1 MAKRAIIIVLD
12 GVGIGELPDAAEFG
26 DVGSNTLGNLS
37 RAFPE
42 GLHLPN
48 LGKLG
53 LGNIEPLR
61 GVPADPLAVGAWGK
75 CNETS
80 KGKDT
85 TTGHWEI
92 GGVISEKPFPT
103 YPKGFPEEVIRA
115 FEERI
120 GMETMG
126 NVVASGTEIIQLLG
140 DAHVA
145 TGKPI
150 VYTSADSVFQIAAH
164 EDVIPLEK
172 LYFLCVAARRILDG
186 EHRVGR
192 VIARPFSGTSGNYKR
207 TKNRQDFS
215 VPPPE
220 LTVMDRLKDAGY
232 QTIGIGKI
240 GDIFDHRGIT
250 QELHTK
256 SNEEGILTT
265 LTQINECMDGLIFT
279 NLVDTD
285 MIYGHRNDTAGFKGA
300 LEHFDKF
307 LPNILQAMHKDD
319 MLFITAD
326 HGVDPTTPS
335 TDHSREYT
343 PLLVYHKRMQT
354 GTNLGVRS
362 TYADITATILE
373 FFQVRGAGVGTSF
386 LNDVWAPSAVA
397 AGGR

>member
-26 DVGSNTLGNLS
+26 DSGSDTLGNLS
-37 RAFPE
+37 RAFPN

-48 LGKLG
+48 MAKLG
-53 LGNIEPLR
+53 LGNIAPIR
-61 GVPADPLAVGAWGK
+61 GVPADPMAIGGWGK
-75 CNETS
+75 CNEAS

-92 GGVISEKPFPT
+92 GGVLSEKPFPT
-103 YPKGFPEEVIRA
+103 YPKGFPDGVIRA
-115 FEERI
+115 LEDRI
-120 GMETMG
+120 GIETMG

-164 EDVIPLEK
+164 EDVIPIEK
-172 LYFLCVAARRILDG
+172 LYYICMAARRILDG

-192 VIARPFSGTSGNYKR
+192 VIARPFNGTSGSYKR

-220 LTVMDRLKDAGY
+220 LTVLDRLKDAGFH
-232 QTIGIGKI
+232 TVGVGKI
-240 GDIFDHRGIT
+240 GDIFDHRGLT

-256 SNEEGILTT
+256 TNEEGILTT
-265 LTQINECMDGLIFT
+265 LMQINECPDGLIFT
-279 NLVDTD
+279 NLIDTD
-285 MIYGHRNDTAGFKGA
+285 MIYGHRNDTKGFKAA

-307 LPNILQAMHKDD
+307 IPNILHAMHEDD
-319 MLFITAD
+319 LLFITAD
-326 HGVDPTTPS
+326 HGVDPTTAS

-343 PLLVYHKRMQT
+343 PLLVYNKKMQNSV
-354 GTNLGVRS
+354 NLGVRQS
-362 TYADITATILE
+362 YADTAATILE
-373 FFQVRGAGVGTSF
+373 FFQVRSNGVGASY
-386 LNDVWAPSAVA
+386 LNQVWAPSEVA
-397 AGGR
+397 AAAR